1 MPLVWTFRL
10 RTAPGGLPAL
20 SGFSART
27 SDTALLSA
35 LGTAYPSGIG
45 GLDPFV
51 GILAEPH
58 VPGSSLGETGRRL
71 FQLQAEKT
79 RDSDRFWYQNQ
90 LLFDPRLRK
99 ALELLGFVFSH
110 DVNGF
115 LRLERTWASV
125 LVDNTA
131 IGKAG
136 FPLSSQTAA
145 FFTVHP

>member
-1 MPLVWTFRL
+1 MT
-10 RTAPGGLPAL
+10 T
-20 SGFSART
+20 
-27 SDTALLSA
+27 DTGLLSA

-71 FQLQAEKT
+71 FKLQAEKT

-90 LLFDPRLRK
+90 MMFDARLLK
-99 ALELLGFVFSH
+99 GLESLGFAFSH

-115 LRLERTWASV
+115 LMLDRKWASV

-131 IGKAG
+131 IGESG
-136 FPLSSQTAA
+136 FPLSRQTAA